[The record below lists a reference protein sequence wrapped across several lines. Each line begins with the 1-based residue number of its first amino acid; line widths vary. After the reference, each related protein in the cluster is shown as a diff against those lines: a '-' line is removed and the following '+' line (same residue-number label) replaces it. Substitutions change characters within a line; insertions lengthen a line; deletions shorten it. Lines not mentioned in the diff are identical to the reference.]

1 MIVKLNGQ
9 FKKKNM
15 GGEGEWISKWLLALI
30 PVQVSMSNPNNFHL
44 PAETE
49 LEGEPE
55 AGGSSVSLSKVSTS
69 SSVVSGSMLAVS
81 GLVFSGDLVFV
92 VSTELER
99 MLEVTRAFEVIDRP
113 GVVDKEEWLVT
124 PFEYDGVLVVVRSRY
139 TVADCRSKNVEMS
152 VFGGNERRIV
162 AEVLSISM
170 VFAED
175 VAVVKMSVVFEEEID
190 TFGTVS
196 VLYC

>member
-1 MIVKLNGQ
+1 
-9 FKKKNM
+9 
-15 GGEGEWISKWLLALI
+15 
-30 PVQVSMSNPNNFHL
+30 MSNPNNFHL